1 MSRYNPPSEII
12 PTFNPE
18 KFQPAIASS
27 GYNSTQIATLNSLIT
42 ANNTLITSINNSLS
56 TLGSGVI
63 VVSPGAKSTIFKGAT
78 NVSVYSKTFTPGIY
92 ILSYNIQF
100 GQFPSYTTSYSWTS
114 GTISIN
120 NQPPLPAYNQSI
132 VSLGT
137 GGDQSGSA
145 VGACYLYLTASTT
158 VSITLNITA
167 NSTTGQ
173 WVLGTLGAS
182 PYGLNNLPPSLT
194 GTNTNGIRIVKI
206 KTL

>member
-1 MSRYNPPSEII
+1 MSRYNPPNEII

-18 KFQPAIASS
+18 KFQPAIASA
-27 GYNSTQIATLNSLIT
+27 GYTNDQITTLNNLIT
-42 ANNTLITSINNSLS
+42 ANNTLITSINNSLT

-63 VVSPGAKSTIFKGAT
+63 VVSPGAQTTTFKAGSAL
-78 NVSVYSKTFTPGIY
+78 SVYSKSFTPGIY

-120 NQPPLPAYNQSI
+120 NQTGSQYNQTITSI
-132 VSLGT
+132 AS

-145 VGACYLYLTASTT
+145 VGACYLYLTTTTT

-167 NSTTGQ
+167 NTTTGQ
-173 WVLGTLGAS
+173 WILGTLGPT
-182 PYGLNNLPPSLT
+182 PYGVNNLPGSLLSS
-194 GTNTNGIRIVKI
+194 NTNGIRIVKI